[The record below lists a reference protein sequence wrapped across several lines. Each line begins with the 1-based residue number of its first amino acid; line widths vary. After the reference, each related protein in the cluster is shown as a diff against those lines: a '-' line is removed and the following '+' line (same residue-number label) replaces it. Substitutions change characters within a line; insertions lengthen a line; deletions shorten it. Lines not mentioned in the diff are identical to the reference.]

1 MRSLRI
7 WLPLLVVLVG
17 LGGYFLARGSQP
29 ASILDPPRAPV
40 SYRGPAHRSI
50 FVILIDTVRADR
62 LSCYG
67 CTAFQTPHADRLAA
81 EGVRFDNA
89 WSVASWTRPSVA
101 ALFTSLYPTQLGLV
115 ERPGPQGKQWKGR
128 ERREQLSTDLPE
140 DETTLAEALRAGGFS
155 TGAFVNQPALNNQ
168 HGFLQGFDE
177 WYYPSSMERISR
189 LDPASTTTVQSWLST
204 KYADT
209 ADALLADAFDIWLAD
224 HSADE
229 KVFAYVHL
237 LTPHRPYLPKAPY
250 APSVKGRRATLSELY
265 DGEIQMADALL
276 GRILDSI
283 EARRGDEGSLIV
295 LLSDHGEEFMDHGM
309 MEHGHSLHREVT
321 RIPLILRST
330 DLPQGRVIEEAVR
343 TIDLMPTLL
352 ELAGLETKGAMG
364 VSLWPLME
372 GRKLDLPVYSEA
384 MLYGSTKRA
393 LIDGA
398 LRILYD
404 SQGTHW
410 KLYDL
415 RNDPGETLD
424 ISSNDPAELE
434 NLRRE
439 LETVYRGLN
448 RDYLDR
454 LGHYKHRISPEE
466 ERQNARRAK
475 EALKALGYID

>member
-1 MRSLRI
+1 
-7 WLPLLVVLVG
+7 
-17 LGGYFLARGSQP
+17 
-29 ASILDPPRAPV
+29 
-40 SYRGPAHRSI
+40 
-50 FVILIDTVRADR
+50 
-62 LSCYG
+62 
-67 CTAFQTPHADRLAA
+67 
-81 EGVRFDNA
+81 
-89 WSVASWTRPSVA
+89 
-101 ALFTSLYPTQLGLV
+101 
-115 ERPGPQGKQWKGR
+115 
-128 ERREQLSTDLPE
+128 
-140 DETTLAEALRAGGFS
+140 
-155 TGAFVNQPALNNQ
+155 
-168 HGFLQGFDE
+168 
-177 WYYPSSMERISR
+177 
-189 LDPASTTTVQSWLST
+189 
-204 KYADT
+204 
-209 ADALLADAFDIWLAD
+209 
-224 HSADE
+224 
-229 KVFAYVHL
+229 
-237 LTPHRPYLPKAPY
+237 
-250 APSVKGRRATLSELY
+250 
-265 DGEIQMADALL
+265 
-276 GRILDSI
+276 
-283 EARRGDEGSLIV
+283 
-295 LLSDHGEEFMDHGM
+295 
-309 MEHGHSLHREVT
+309 VT

-330 DLPQGRVIEEAVR
+330 DLPQGRVIEQAVR